1 MLKELDLLY
10 RDREQASALKD
21 ATTTLDIVQKKH
33 HEQFEELKRR
43 LVASEEDKVKM
54 KERLEAAVDKE
65 KTFAVSKFSKEIL
78 EIFDNLERAMGHAT
92 EADKSTSMYRGLEL
106 THSQGLQVL
115 ARFSVRPLE
124 DPLGQKFDPNFHEVV
139 FESPNGAKEPG
150 TVMAVLSKGYLIK
163 DRLLRPSVVGV
174 TRKD

>member
-1 MLKELDLLY
+1 M
-10 RDREQASALKD
+10 
-21 ATTTLDIVQKKH
+21 QKKH
-33 HEQFEELKRR
+33 HEQFEELKKR
-43 LVASEEDKVKM
+43 LVASEEDKVRM

-92 EADKSTSMYRGLEL
+92 EGDKATNMYRGLEL

-115 ARFSVRPLE
+115 ARFSVQQLE
-124 DPLGQKFDPNFHEVV
+124 NPLGKKFDPNFHEVV
-139 FESPNGAKEPG
+139 FESPNSAKEPG

-163 DRLLRPSVVGV
+163 DRLLRPSTVGV